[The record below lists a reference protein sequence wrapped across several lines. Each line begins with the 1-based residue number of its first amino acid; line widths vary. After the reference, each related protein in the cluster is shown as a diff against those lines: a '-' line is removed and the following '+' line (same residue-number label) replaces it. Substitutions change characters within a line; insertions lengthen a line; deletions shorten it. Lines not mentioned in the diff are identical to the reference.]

1 MGVMKT
7 LTINGTTYSVVPIV
21 PALSVTLLANEW
33 VKEGD
38 TYSQVVGVE
47 GVTSHSKVDLQ
58 PTPEQLEEFHYKVL
72 AFVAEND
79 GGKVT
84 VYAVGDKPDGDHTIQ
99 VTLTEVEGT
108 GKIRGNTVGTTMP
121 RANLEQEDSQQ
132 ADYVEGK
139 EAFLQKIADRG
150 LSNALTINGKTYDGS
165 EAVTVDTTPFVI
177 TVTGD
182 DTAGYT
188 ADKTISELTA
198 AYAANR
204 PMVCNIDG
212 GASRIPLVQVTGAT
226 TIARVYFFQGFN
238 GTAYRRVALNVAG
251 QKLTV
256 TVSNGDIGGLK
267 PLTINGTAYDGT
279 KAVTVNTS
287 PLYITMTQD
296 ESTGEFAA
304 DHSFFEALNAYS
316 TGRTP
321 VCVFE
326 GFLIPLIGYGPEG
339 FTFSTILYLEG
350 FMVSVTFMLGSDGTV
365 VFEDQMIETGEFV
378 VTVTGNADNGY
389 TSDKTYEEVL
399 AAHEAGRNV
408 ACLFNG
414 EMFSGFRIPLAMV
427 EGGLLLFLFMPM
439 PGAGVVVNLMDGAV
453 EASEMLLDVTIG
465 GQTWQMDEPVDFT
478 DTINGM
484 IDEKIDKIPSGD
496 SIPDYVRTEAE
507 RLSSVVQARQ
517 NENTVSAILSSDYHL
532 PQPSHAYYA
541 QILESIT
548 HAGQAMSI
556 LRSRLSLDFE
566 AKLGD
571 LIWDATETPA
581 EALKSFQVVHSLAS
595 EGNVL
600 DRYEG
605 NGNHDHLQSNDAP
618 LTDAQVYANIGIYN
632 KGCVR
637 DDANRVGGYCY
648 KDYDE
653 FMLRV
658 VLLNTSEANDGSFAM
673 SSKQIEWM
681 SEALNVPVEE
691 GWGILILSHHPL
703 DWGGSST
710 AVMKKIKAAS
720 GIIANLH
727 GHVHTFTQDVITG
740 TEIPRLAIPNVCFY
754 RNNEYGQNGKA
765 ENSEGI
771 EFGTTTTY
779 SKTPK
784 SATDTS
790 FCVLT
795 LDRATGKLYLDRYGA
810 GIDREETV
818 PTWGKLGYTNLV
830 PTSEAA
836 DSTEPYNADGYKN
849 GVYLSSNGGDSE
861 DETCVA
867 TGYIPYTWATQNSI
881 YVKGAEVSS
890 ASHVRIYGYSAKG
903 SAPVGSATCSGPNL
917 STYFTVEELGANY
930 YRLTP
935 LSSNATG
942 VVYLRLSLIGTGENL
957 IVTVNEPIE

>member
-38 TYSQVVGVE
+38 TYSQVVGVA

-99 VTLTEVEGT
+99 VTLTEVDGT

-121 RANLEQEDSQQ
+121 RANLEQEDPQQ
-132 ADYVEGK
+132 ADYVGGK

-150 LSNALTINGKTYDGS
+150 LSNALTINGNSYNGES
-165 EAVTVDTTPFVI
+165 PLTVDT
-177 TVTGD
+177 
-182 DTAGYT
+182 
-188 ADKTISELTA
+188 S
-198 AYAANR
+198 
-204 PMVCNIDG
+204 
-212 GASRIPLVQVTGAT
+212 
-226 TIARVYFFQGFN
+226 
-238 GTAYRRVALNVAG
+238 
-251 QKLTV
+251 
-256 TVSNGDIGGLK
+256 
-267 PLTINGTAYDGT
+267 
-279 KAVTVNTS
+279 
-287 PLYITMTQD
+287 
-296 ESTGEFAA
+296 
-304 DHSFFEALNAYS
+304 
-316 TGRTP
+316 
-321 VCVFE
+321 
-326 GFLIPLIGYGPEG
+326 
-339 FTFSTILYLEG
+339 
-350 FMVSVTFMLGSDGTV
+350 
-365 VFEDQMIETGEFV
+365 EFV
-378 VTVTGNADNGY
+378 VTVTGTQADGY
-389 TSDKTYEEVL
+389 TSDKTYAETC
-399 AAHEAGRNV
+399 AAHDAGRTV

-427 EGGLLLFLFMPM
+427 EDGLLLFLFMPI

-484 IDEKIDKIPSGD
+484 IDAKIAKIPS
-496 SIPDYVRTEAE
+496 YVRTEAE
-507 RLSSVVQARQ
+507 RLASVVQARQ

-836 DSTEPYNADGYKN
+836 DSTEPYNAVGYKN
-849 GVYLSSNGGDSE
+849 GVYLSSNGGDST
-861 DETCVA
+861 DEACVA
-867 TGYIPYTWATQNSI
+867 TGYIPYTWATKNSI

-917 STYFTVEELGANY
+917 STYFTVEELGTNY